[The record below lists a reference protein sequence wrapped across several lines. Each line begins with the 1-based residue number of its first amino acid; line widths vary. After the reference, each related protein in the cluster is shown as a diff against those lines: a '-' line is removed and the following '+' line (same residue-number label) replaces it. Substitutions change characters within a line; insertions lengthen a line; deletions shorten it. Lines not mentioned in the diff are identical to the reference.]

1 MLYNSDSRDNFNPL
15 PDPELLDE
23 KNIEDDE
30 ERTELH
36 TEIDLHSEAH
46 RKENDMNMK
55 QFRNYVPVDDKPD
68 DLDKLTEPSLYP
80 ETSFSNSLYD
90 KPILSSLDMEVT
102 WSDVQN
108 TFTSP
113 QTLPTTISRSS
124 PLFTLPPPRSRT
136 PLPHITPSMSK
147 TPTKPK
153 IKCTST
159 PNTTTK
165 IKYTSTPHTTT

>member
-1 MLYNSDSRDNFNPL
+1 MLYNGDRGDDFN
-15 PDPELLDE
+15 PELLDE

-30 ERTELH
+30 ERTELNTKH
-36 TEIDLHSEAH
+36 
-46 RKENDMNMK
+46 
-55 QFRNYVPVDDKPD
+55 VPVDDKPD

-108 TFTSP
+108 TFTSR
-113 QTLPTTISRSS
+113 QTLPPTISRSS

-136 PLPHITPSMSK
+136 PLPLITPSRSK
-147 TPTKPK
+147 TPTNPTPQPRSRSPPSPK
-153 IKCTST
+153 
-159 PNTTTK
+159 
-165 IKYTSTPHTTT
+165 